1 VAGVGDGR
9 PFFTEPHRDFADARQ
24 RAAFA
29 AAIKDASV
37 PHVPNDAT
45 PEDADKALARA
56 AAIFPTWRDTD
67 HRERSRALVRAA
79 AIMRKRR
86 DELSGIEIREA
97 GKTWR
102 EADADVCEAIDF
114 LEYYGREMLR
124 LGRPRRTVDVPG
136 ERNDLVPRGSDR
148 KRHTVRWIG

>member
-1 VAGVGDGR
+1 MPTIPAWSASPAPRSATSSAPPCPASATSGR
-9 PFFTEPHRDFADARQ
+9 SSTSPATTSPTRASARP
-24 RAAFA
+24 
-29 AAIKDASV
+29 SPPPSVV

-45 PEDADKALARA
+45 PEDADEALARA
-56 AAIFPTWRDTD
+56 AEIFPKWRDTH
-67 HRERSRALVRAA
+67 HRERSNALIRAA

-114 LEYYGREMLR
+114 LEYYGR
-124 LGRPRRTVDVPG
+124 V
-136 ERNDLVPRGSDR
+136 S
-148 KRHTVRWIG
+148 